1 MATRFAHRDV
11 TLAGTSMHYL
21 DAGAGQPVVFLHGNP
36 TSSYLWRS
44 VLADIELGLRRAVAV
59 DLIGMGRSGRPPI
72 GYHLADHIAYVEAFV
87 ATLDLNDIVFVAHD
101 WGVAIALAYLHR
113 HPARVAAVTFMEGH
127 LWPLADWSEFDAGG
141 RELFRSL
148 RTPGVG
154 ERMVQQDRFFPDV
167 VLSSAIR
174 PPLTEADLQEYS
186 QVYPTPGSRLPLLQW
201 AREIPVGGDPARNAT
216 LMAASWADF
225 TESSVPKLL
234 IHGGS
239 GVVLTVDK
247 VAQCR
252 SRLSRLTVVDAG
264 DAGHF
269 LPEERPHQIAAAL
282 SRWLAD
288 LTA

>member
-1 MATRFAHRDV
+1 
-11 TLAGTSMHYL
+11 MHYL
-21 DAGAGQPVVFLHGNP
+21 DASEGPLVVFLHGNP

-44 VLADIELGLRRAVAV
+44 VLATIELGPRRAIAV

-72 GYHLADHIAYVEAFV
+72 GYHLSDHVAYVEAFV
-87 ATLDLNDIVFVAHD
+87 AALDLHDIVFVAHD
-101 WGVAIALAYLHR
+101 WGVAIALEYLHR
-113 HPARVAAVTFMEGH
+113 HPARVTAVAFMEGH

-154 ERMVQQDRFFPDV
+154 ERMVQQDKFFPDL

-174 PPLTEADLQEYS
+174 PPLAEADLQEYC
-186 QVYPTPGSRLPLLQW
+186 QAYLTAGSRLPLLQW
-201 AREIPVGGDPARNAT
+201 AREIPIGGYPARNTA
-216 LMAASWADF
+216 LMAASWANF
-225 TESSVPKLL
+225 TNSSVPKLL

-239 GVVLTVDK
+239 GVVLAGDK
-247 VAQCR
+247 VARCR
-252 SRLSRLTVVDAG
+252 SQLPRLTVDDVG

-282 SRWLAD
+282 SWWLAD